1 MTIQNRSPSGPTHPH
16 PELSILVSC
25 FNQAEVLEPA
35 LRECLRIVGS
45 LVPSFETLIIN
56 DGSTDG
62 SIRIL
67 DRLRKEF
74 PSVRVT
80 HQLHS
85 GRARAIRRGYDLA
98 RGLHVFQIDLNEP
111 GWVADF
117 PRFWAMRDR
126 YALVLGHHPD
136 RGGRLRRTLQWFQA
150 LWVQLWF
157 GAELVEPDA
166 TYRLCRRDVAL
177 HYLQQI
183 PKDYEG
189 VDLGMTLAAYRD
201 SPRLLLEVEV
211 GSKAPP
217 ARISASE
224 LFWKQFHYFN
234 EIAGLRLRRVALP
247 TLKPLAQNA

>member
-1 MTIQNRSPSGPTHPH
+1 MATQQRSTSGPSSAH

-35 LRECLRIVGS
+35 LRECLKIVGG

-85 GRARAIRRGYDLA
+85 GRARAIRRGYDMA

-126 YALVLGHHPD
+126 YALILGHHPN
-136 RGGRLRRTLQWFQA
+136 RGGRLRRAFQ
-150 LWVQLWF
+150 WVQARCVKFWF

-166 TYRLCRRDVAL
+166 AYRLCRRDVAL

-201 SPRLLLEVEV
+201 APRLILEVEV
-211 GSKAPP
+211 GANCPR
-217 ARISASE
+217 ARVSTSE
-224 LFWKQFHYFN
+224 QLAKLIHYFS
-234 EIAGLRLRRVALP
+234 EIAGMRLRRAQLP
-247 TLKPLAQNA
+247 VLKTASQNA

>member
-1 MTIQNRSPSGPTHPH
+1 MATQQRSTSGPSPAH

-35 LRECLRIVGS
+35 LRECLKSVGK

-126 YALVLGHHPD
+126 YALILGHHPH
-136 RGGRLRRTLQWFQA
+136 RGNRLRRTLQWIQA
-150 LWVQLWF
+150 RWVKLWF
-157 GAELVEPDA
+157 GAELIEPDA
-166 TYRLCRRDVAL
+166 TYRLCRRDIAL

-189 VDLGMTLAAYRD
+189 VDLGMTLTAYRD

-211 GSKAPP
+211 GTHRPR
-217 ARISASE
+217 ARVSASE
-224 LFWKQFHYFN
+224 QIARLIHYFS
-234 EIAGLRLRRVALP
+234 EIAGLRFRRVSLP
-247 TLKPLAQNA
+247 TLKPAPQSA